1 MEYLIVNQRPVK
13 DPRLQ
18 QLERLIAED
27 PQRATHEL
35 RLLIADE
42 PLNTE
47 AYRVLAR
54 AIAAADAQA
63 GAGHLR
69 TIVRAVDQSL
79 ATASEHLDAGDLENA
94 ERILR
99 ERVIQTPT
107 DATALLLWARLLK
120 ALAYYAAAEEML
132 ELALEVQPQFH
143 DARIDLASEMQRQ
156 SRPNEALEQV
166 DRVLSGEPGNRAA
179 LNIKAAALS
188 RAGSYDG
195 SLAIY
200 QRLIEEAPEDA
211 SLWSSYGHVL
221 KTVGRSDEGLQAMRK
236 AVEMDPASGPAW
248 WHLSNLKVARFSPE
262 DLRQM
267 EMALHGR
274 GTSEENRYHLHFALG
289 KAMEDEG
296 KYEAAFRHY
305 EAGNEL
311 RKRSLDYDPDDI
323 TTEVDDLCRL
333 FTADFLK
340 EREGWGCTAA
350 DPIFVLGMPR
360 AGSTLVEQIL
370 ASHSQIEGTMELSDL
385 AAVART
391 AGRTERDFL
400 DRVKSFGADQF
411 ASMGRQYLDQTRVF
425 RLEGKPR
432 FIDKMPNNWLMAPL
446 IHLMLPN
453 ARIIDARRNP
463 MACGFSN
470 FKQHYA
476 YGQAF
481 SYDLGWFGRYYRDYV
496 RLMAHVDRVLPGR
509 VHRLIH
515 EELVRNPDDEIRR
528 LLDYVGVP
536 FQESCLRFHETERA
550 VKTPSAEQVRRPLSA
565 AGLEQW
571 RNFEPWLG
579 ELHRALGDV
588 ADLYPAVPDDAH

>member
-236 AVEMDPASGPAW
+236 AVEMDPASGTAW

-340 EREGWGCTAA
+340 EREGWGCAAA

-370 ASHSQIEGTMELSDL
+370 ASHSGIEGTMELSDL

-536 FQESCLRFHETERA
+536 FEESCLRFHETERA

-588 ADLYPAVPDDAH
+588 ADLYPAVPDDAD

>member
-236 AVEMDPASGPAW
+236 AVEIDPASGPAW

-289 KAMEDEG
+289 KAMEDEA

-340 EREGWGCTAA
+340 EREGWGCAAA

-370 ASHSQIEGTMELSDL
+370 ASHSGIEGTMELSDL

-536 FQESCLRFHETERA
+536 FEESCLRFHETERA

-579 ELHRALGDV
+579 ELHGALGDV
-588 ADLYPAVPDDAH
+588 ANLYPGVPDDAH

>member
-1 MEYLIVNQRPVK
+1 MDKRPVK

-236 AVEMDPASGPAW
+236 AVEMDPASGTAW

-289 KAMEDEG
+289 KAMEDEA

-370 ASHSQIEGTMELSDL
+370 ASHSGIEGTMELSDL

-391 AGRTERDFL
+391 AGRTEHDFL
-400 DRVKSFGADQF
+400 DRVKSFSAEQF
-411 ASMGRQYLDQTRVF
+411 AAMGQQYLDQTRLF

-536 FQESCLRFHETERA
+536 FEESCLRFHETERA

>member
-1 MEYLIVNQRPVK
+1 VNQRPVK

-236 AVEMDPASGPAW
+236 AVEMDPASGTAW

-411 ASMGRQYLDQTRVF
+411 ASMGRQYLDQTRLF

-496 RLMAHVDRVLPGR
+496 RLMAHMDRVLPGR

-536 FQESCLRFHETERA
+536 FEESCLRFHETERA

-588 ADLYPAVPDDAH
+588 ADLYPAVPDDAD

>member
-248 WHLSNLKVARFSPE
+248 WHLSNLKVARFSPD

-400 DRVKSFGADQF
+400 DRVKSFSAEQF
-411 ASMGRQYLDQTRVF
+411 AAMGQQYLDQTRLF

-536 FQESCLRFHETERA
+536 FEESCLRFHETERA